1 MSNIAATFEKLKRQ
15 GQKALVPYIMAGDP
29 ELATTEALVPALEKA
44 GADIIELG
52 VPFSDPLAD
61 GPTIQRAAER
71 ALRHRVSLANVI
83 AMVKRLRD
91 SGCGVP
97 IVLMTYYNPVLK
109 YGEKMFAKDAVAAGV
124 DGVIVPDL
132 PPEEAKTLKQAAEKA
147 GLDTIFLL
155 APTSTTERITLVAG
169 VTSGFIY
176 YVSLTGVTGARKA
189 LAEGL
194 SASVKKIKKTT
205 DKPLCVGFGV
215 STPEQAAEVAG
226 FAEGVI
232 VGSALVSVI
241 EKNVGKK
248 SLVKEAAAFVR
259 ELKKAIS

>member
-1 MSNIAATFEKLKRQ
+1 MSNIAKTFEKLKKQ
-15 GQKALVPYIMAGDP
+15 KNKALVPYIMAGDP
-29 ELATTEALVPALEKA
+29 ELAITEALVPELAKA

-83 AMVKRLRD
+83 AMVKRLR
-91 SGCGVP
+91 SGGCTVP

-109 YGEKMFAKDAVAAGV
+109 YGEKRFVKDAVSAGV

-132 PPEEAKTLKQAAEKA
+132 PPEEAGVLKQAAEKA

-155 APTSTTERITLVAG
+155 APTSTAERIALVGG

-194 SASVKKIKKTT
+194 ATSVKKIKKTT
-205 DKPLCVGFGV
+205 DKPVCVGFGV

-226 FAEGVI
+226 FADGVI
-232 VGSALVSVI
+232 VGSALVNVI
-241 EKNVGKK
+241 EQHVGKK
-248 SLVKEAAAFVR
+248 GLVKEAATFVSV
-259 ELKKAIS
+259 LKKAIS